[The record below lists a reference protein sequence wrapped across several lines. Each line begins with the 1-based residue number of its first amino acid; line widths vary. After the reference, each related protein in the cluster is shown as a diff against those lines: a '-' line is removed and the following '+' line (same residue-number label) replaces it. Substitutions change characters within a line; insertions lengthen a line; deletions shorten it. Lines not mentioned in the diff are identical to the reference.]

1 MEKVTADRVLLSVL
15 EIAVR
20 WSDMDANRHVNNAL
34 YFTYFEQAR
43 IDWLERVGMQD
54 TAAGEGPVVVQTSCN
69 FTRPIPYPE
78 MLELRVYGGAPGRTS
93 FRTYYEIVG
102 TRDKGVKYADGEAV
116 MVWVNRNTGKSCAL
130 PEALRSLLTQRTP
143 Q

>member
-102 TRDKGVKYADGEAV
+102 TRDTGVKYADGEAV